1 MEQTLPRSSHPIRQ
15 PRTVHNNNG
24 SVAANVRG
32 VKAGNDGGG
41 VFARAKENGRR
52 IVADG
57 RARESEETVVVVQ
70 DKENKANGKKARF
83 F

>member
-1 MEQTLPRSSHPIRQ
+1 M
-15 PRTVHNNNG
+15 
-24 SVAANVRG
+24 
-32 VKAGNDGGG
+32 
-41 VFARAKENGRR
+41 FARAKENGRR